1 MQTRDCKS
9 ASTRH
14 RILIP
19 RADLMLASSIKVGQH
34 FRWNCEANG
43 TAGEAVVAGIRNDRQ
58 EGLSTEVEEY
68 VALWI
73 EANGRI
79 GSRAQQSFEILLGTD
94 GQSYLDGTAVTIEVE
109 STT

>member
-1 MQTRDCKS
+1 
-9 ASTRH
+9 
-14 RILIP
+14 
-19 RADLMLASSIKVGQH
+19 MLENPIKVGQH
-34 FRWNCEANG
+34 FSWNCKANG
-43 TAGEAVVAGIRNDRQ
+43 TAGEAVVASVRNDRQ

-73 EANGRI
+73 EANGLT

-94 GQSYLDGTAVTIEVE
+94 GQSYLDGTAITVEIE